1 MAKRMLNAKEILA
14 DIKAGRDHSASM
26 EKYQLQEEVY
36 KAFLRSLRML
46 EC

>member
-1 MAKRMLNAKEILA
+1 MAKRTLNAKEILA
-14 DIKAGRDHSASM
+14 DIKAGMDHSASM
-26 EKYQLQEEVY
+26 EKYQPQEEVY